1 MNDTLGTKLTQQT
14 GRALIEQLQLL
25 VPNPILA
32 AELTHQQLQIAVHGI
47 RLRLSSINGFN
58 PINRATFSATL
69 LVVYQDSGLAPWP
82 RCRLQQK

>member
-1 MNDTLGTKLTQQT
+1 MNDTIGTKLTQQT

-47 RLRLSSINGFN
+47 RLRLSSINGFKPHQQSN
-58 PINRATFSATL
+58 L
-69 LVVYQDSGLAPWP
+69 LRDIIGRIP
-82 RCRLQQK
+82 R